1 MRQKL
6 PCMWRKWSDFSPKV
20 NDYHFAK
27 FLSEILQKRPCL
39 HHGLTDYKNY
49 LGNENGGLKINKEK
63 KWENTLET
71 SETSYNIN
79 YTYIHY
85 FVRDPIDPT
94 FGVR

>member
-1 MRQKL
+1 MTIILLNSYLK
-6 PCMWRKWSDFSPKV
+6 FSKG
-20 NDYHFAK
+20 
-27 FLSEILQKRPCL
+27 PCL

-85 FVRDPIDPT
+85 FVRGNRPLL
-94 FGVR
+94 FLGVR